1 VAAKADVPTVDVVCG
16 VIWSPAGDRY
26 LLAER
31 PKGRIWN
38 GYWEFPG
45 GKIEPGE
52 APADAMAR
60 ELHEELG
67 IRVSRADPWLL
78 KVFEYPHARVRLHFF
93 HVRQWSGTPAGLE
106 GQRLCWQ
113 APGTA
118 CGVGPLLPANAPILR
133 ALDMPALLPVTP
145 PPEVG
150 HQDALAR
157 VDAGLGRLAFGGAER
172 WLQVRRGRL
181 TPAEW
186 RDWADL
192 ASQHGVLPIANTS
205 AADGLTLGAEAIHLS
220 AARLMAL
227 AARPPAILVGAS
239 VHDRAEIAH
248 AAALGLDYVILGSVN
263 ATSTHPGREGLGWT
277 AWSDIARWSAL
288 PVFAIG
294 GLQAQDLEQARRH
307 GASGIAMIGGAWGR

>member
-1 VAAKADVPTVDVVCG
+1 MAATAEVATVDVVCG

-31 PKGRIWN
+31 PKGRIWD

-52 APADAMAR
+52 APAVAMAR

-78 KVFEYPHARVRLHFF
+78 KVFDYPHARVRLHFF
-93 HVRQWSGTPAGLE
+93 HVRQWSGNAAGLE
-106 GQRLCWQ
+106 GQRLYWQ
-113 APGTA
+113 TPGTA

-145 PPEVG
+145 PPEVP
-150 HQDALAR
+150 HREALAH
-157 VDAGLGRLAFGGAER
+157 VDAGLGRFAFGSAER
-172 WLQVRRGRL
+172 WLQVRRGEL

-186 RDWADL
+186 RDWAEL
-192 ASQHGVLPIANTS
+192 AARHGVLPIANTGP
-205 AADGLTLGAEAIHLS
+205 AQGLALGADALHLS

-227 AARPPAILVGAS
+227 DQRPPATLVGAS
-239 VHDRAEIAH
+239 VHEHAEIAR
-248 AAALGLDYVILGSVN
+248 AAALGLDYVILGSVK
-263 ATSTHPGREGLGWT
+263 ATPTHPELDGLGWT
-277 AWSDIARWSAL
+277 AWSDIARWAAL
-288 PVFAIG
+288 PVYAIG
-294 GLQAQDLEQARRH
+294 GLQAEDLEQARRH
-307 GASGIAMIGGAWGR
+307 GASGMAMIGGAWGR

>member
-1 VAAKADVPTVDVVCG
+1 MAATADVPTVDVVCG

-31 PKGRIWN
+31 PKGRIWD

-192 ASQHGVLPIANTS
+192 ASRHGVLPIANTS

-220 AARLMAL
+220 TARLLAL